1 MKKAFLVI
9 LLLGIQ
15 FSSVSCTADS
25 EIVSDTI
32 IKIPSEAIKFLDVS
46 YGDNPQ
52 QIYDLYLP
60 ANRSVTK
67 TKVIALV
74 HGGRYIKGDKKY
86 MRLFLRHFQDKNPNY
101 AIVNINYVLADSV
114 THAFPNQIL
123 NLGAVIDKLTNEK
136 DQLQILPEFAL
147 VGASSGAHL
156 ALMYDYV
163 YDTNNRVKM
172 VADIV
177 GPTDFTDPFYTKSR
191 KTQAFL
197 DSLIDKNAYP
207 AGTNYLEA
215 ISPALQ
221 VTSQASPTIL
231 FYGNADPSVPFSNA
245 ITLKTAL
252 NREGIENNLTVYDGG
267 HANWEPNDMED
278 MLLQI
283 SAFMDTHL
291 KIEE

>member
-25 EIVSDTI
+25 QSDTI
-32 IKIPSEAIKFLDVS
+32 IRNPLEAAKFLDVS

-123 NLGAVIDKLTNEK
+123 NLGAVIDKLINEK

-245 ITLKTAL
+245 ITLNEAL
-252 NREGIENNLTVYDGG
+252 KEAQVFQSIFVYDGG
-267 HANWEPNDMED
+267 HFNWEPED
-278 MLLQI
+278 TQDVLAQI
-283 SAFMDTHL
+283 SFYLDIHL

>member
-1 MKKAFLVI
+1 MKKTFLFI

-15 FSSVSCTADS
+15 FNSISCTPDS
-25 EIVSDTI
+25 EIETI
-32 IKIPSEAIKFLDVS
+32 KLNPLEAAKFLDVS
-46 YGDNPQ
+46 YGDDPQ
-52 QIYDLYLP
+52 KIYDLYLP
-60 ANRSVTK
+60 ANRSTAK

-74 HGGRYIKGDKKY
+74 HGGRYIKGDKKQ
-86 MRLFLRHFQDKNPNY
+86 MRLFLRHFQEKNPEY
-101 AIVNINYVLADSV
+101 AVVNINYVLADSL

-123 NLGAVIDKLTNEK
+123 NLGEVISKLTAEK
-136 DQLQILPEFAL
+136 DELQILPEFAL

-156 ALMYDYV
+156 SLMYDYV
-163 YDTNNRVKM
+163 YDTDDRVKM

-207 AGTNYLEA
+207 PGTNYLEA

-221 VTSQASPTIL
+221 VTSHSSPTIL
-231 FYGNADPSVPFSNA
+231 FYGNADPSVPLSNA
-245 ITLKTAL
+245 TTLDDAL
-252 NREGIENNLTVYDGG
+252 NLAQIDHNLFVYDGG
-267 HANWEPNDMED
+267 HFNWDPHDTLDALE
-278 MLLQI
+278 QI
-283 SAFMDTHL
+283 SFYLDIHL